1 MGQKEWMPTEV
12 LKLYWLSFSTFV
24 GVFKK
29 KPTLFFCC
37 MAKYKKFCVNQ
48 KTSILRTENQ
58 GCSLSAT

>member
-29 KPTLFFCC
+29 KPTLFFLLYG
-37 MAKYKKFCVNQ
+37 KIQ
-48 KTSILRTENQ
+48 KVLCESKDLYTQ
-58 GCSLSAT
+58 D